1 MRFAFCPYDTSACMA
16 SDALL
21 PASVMTA
28 RQYML
33 TPASKFNQAKY
44 CYWMIQP
51 PSEFTADL
59 VVKVKIDRLYG
70 TECYL
75 NFGGSITTAG

>member
-1 MRFAFCPYDTSACMA
+1 MA

-28 RQYML
+28 RQYMF
-33 TPASKFNQAKY
+33 TPASQFTNNKY
-44 CYWMIQP
+44 CYWIIKP

-59 VVKVKIDRLYG
+59 VLKVKIDRLTG
-70 TECYL
+70 VECYL

>member
-1 MRFAFCPYDTSACMA
+1 MS

-28 RQYML
+28 RQYMF

-44 CYWMIQP
+44 CYWLIRP

-59 VVKVKIDRLYG
+59 VVNVKIEKLTG

-75 NFGGSITTAG
+75 NFGGSITTAGSEKSCVEGG